1 MCVAAALFRRE
12 HQPRDQRRRFFL
24 HRRDGVRVGVQR
36 DRDGGMA
43 EALGDDFGVD
53 AGPQGQGGVSVS
65 QVVRADRGQL
75 SLLDRL
81 PEVAADDLGVVGGTV
96 FLGADVTRVSPSLA
110 PLLLRGGRVC
120 LDS

>member
-1 MCVAAALFRRE
+1 
-12 HQPRDQRRRFFL
+12 
-24 HRRDGVRVGVQR
+24 
-36 DRDGGMA
+36 MA